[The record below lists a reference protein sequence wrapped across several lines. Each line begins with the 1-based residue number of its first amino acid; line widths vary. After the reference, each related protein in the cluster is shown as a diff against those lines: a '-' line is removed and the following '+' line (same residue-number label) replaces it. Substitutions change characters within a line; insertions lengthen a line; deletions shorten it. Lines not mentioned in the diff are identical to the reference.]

1 MLFFKIL
8 HTSQHV
14 AGDGAQRLILRPTT
28 VSTVHLFGP
37 LIHIHAHV
45 AAQRNKLPLNIIPRL
60 IPDVVTAP
68 VLPAFFLWSCS
79 DSLWSLLLF
88 GGHLHREENSG
99 HSCFHL
105 GFNHTNPPIQTLA
118 AAGAAV
124 HLSAVRCHPENI
136 KKLLVSWTV
145 APGAA
150 ETRQPQFEISR
161 LHVLIWACHGGWFCP
176 SHVLFCGKTSVSGVQ
191 LDSQTFSILNVVF
204 YVIGT
209 RI

>member
-1 MLFFKIL
+1 MLQLRGISCL
-8 HTSQHV
+8 
-14 AGDGAQRLILRPTT
+14 LI
-28 VSTVHLFGP
+28 SF
-37 LIHIHAHV
+37 
-45 AAQRNKLPLNIIPRL
+45 PRL
-60 IPDVVTAP
+60 ITDVVTAP

-88 GGHLHREENSG
+88 GGHLHRDENSG

-161 LHVLIWACHGGWFCP
+161 LHVWIWACHGRL
-176 SHVLFCGKTSVSGVQ
+176 VLPFSCLVLWK
-191 LDSQTFSILNVVF
+191 DSIVKLSLSLTLCFMLLAPEFKSWILH
-204 YVIGT
+204 
-209 RI
+209 RR

>member
-1 MLFFKIL
+1 MLQLRGISCL
-8 HTSQHV
+8 
-14 AGDGAQRLILRPTT
+14 LISFP
-28 VSTVHLFGP
+28 S
-37 LIHIHAHV
+37 
-45 AAQRNKLPLNIIPRL
+45 L

-68 VLPAFFLWSCS
+68 VLPAFFCDLV
-79 DSLWSLLLF
+79 LILF
-88 GGHLHREENSG
+88 DPSFCLGGICTEMKIVGTAASTLD
-99 HSCFHL
+99 L
-105 GFNHTNPPIQTLA
+105 TTPTPPIQTLA